1 MALSASGTHAPLLL
15 LFILSTLS
23 PGPRWLSALQPWC
36 LHSRQHDGGRK
47 TGKNVRERPSCL
59 STHSAAFSSKI
70 FAYISSARIQSHSC
84 TFTAY
89 FLSCPNGRRG
99 RGVVLLLLY
108 LPGQPMASDDFA
120 IHFYFQA
127 VPTTEE
133 INRAMLSGT
142 PADSWLPP
150 TESPHS
156 WTGCSPLFCMPHGT
170 YSK

>member
-1 MALSASGTHAPLLL
+1 MHRGPTLLCSCRSFL
-15 LFILSTLS
+15 AHCLPVQDGCLRSCHGVYIPDSTMEE
-23 PGPRWLSALQPWC
+23 
-36 LHSRQHDGGRK
+36 GRL
-47 TGKNVRERPSCL
+47 GKNVRERPGCL
-59 STHSAAFSSKI
+59 SIHSAAFSSKT

-108 LPGQPMASDDFA
+108 LPGQHMASDDFA